1 MDLAVG
7 ISYSADIKKAK
18 ETLLS
23 LITENENVIKDRDY
37 RVFVNELADS
47 AVILKVRCYFA
58 QEVFWEEKWSM
69 TEKVKLALDAA
80 GVEIAYPQLDV
91 HMR

>member
-1 MDLAVG
+1 MDLKIG

-23 LITENENVIKDRDY
+23 LITENENVLKDRDY
-37 RVFVNELADS
+37 RVFVDDLADS

-58 QEVFWEEKWSM
+58 QEIFWEEKWRM
-69 TEKVKLALDAA
+69 IEKAKLALDAA
-80 GVEIAYPQLDV
+80 GIEIAFPQLDV